1 MTVSEHETALQGLLG
16 PIFGHPLERIL
27 LWASK
32 QWPAGVVPRSVKKG
46 TFYLYALALT
56 TFFLHWQGVGRRNR
70 ERVREE
76 VGERPS
82 LPFLFGAINNSGK
95 KGL

>member
-16 PIFGHPLERIL
+16 PILGHPLERVL

-32 QWPAGVVPRSVKKG
+32 QRPAGVVPRSLKKG
-46 TFYLYALALT
+46 IFYLYALALT
-56 TFFLHWQGVGRRNR
+56 TFFLHWQGVRRRNR

-82 LPFLFGAINNSGK
+82 LPFLFGTINNSGK